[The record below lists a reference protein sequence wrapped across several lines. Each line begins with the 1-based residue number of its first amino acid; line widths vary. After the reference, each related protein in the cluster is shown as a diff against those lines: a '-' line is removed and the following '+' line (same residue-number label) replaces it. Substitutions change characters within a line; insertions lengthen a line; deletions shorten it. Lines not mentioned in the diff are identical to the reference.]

1 MVVTV
6 NKDNSRK
13 LSSNM
18 EDYLEDIAFLKK
30 NKGVVR
36 VRDISHLMNVKNS
49 SVTAALNTLSKNKFV
64 IHEKYGYVEL
74 TSKGKAIAR
83 RVQERHDMLI
93 KFLTE
98 VLRIA
103 PAIASADACRMEHSV
118 SPQTFRRLT
127 KFIDFVE
134 NCPQRQRPEWL
145 RMWNSYFRT
154 VKKFK
159 SKMGAG

>member
-64 IHEKYGYVEL
+64 IHEK
-74 TSKGKAIAR
+74 
-83 RVQERHDMLI
+83 
-93 KFLTE
+93 
-98 VLRIA
+98 
-103 PAIASADACRMEHSV
+103 
-118 SPQTFRRLT
+118 
-127 KFIDFVE
+127 
-134 NCPQRQRPEWL
+134 
-145 RMWNSYFRT
+145 
-154 VKKFK
+154 
-159 SKMGAG
+159 